1 MPDETMPGRRPSH
14 VVVIGAGWAGW
25 GAAKALCEA
34 GIRVSLI
41 DGMPDPTGIQP
52 ITTKSGK
59 PFEAGTR
66 GFWKDYPNI
75 NALTVELG
83 AGDIFTDFTTSAF
96 WSPDGLEA
104 TAPVFGDAPQWPSPL
119 GQMVATITNFA
130 RLPIQDRLSIAGLL
144 YAVLDLYRSNKIFQ
158 QYDDLDAQSLFVK
171 LGISDRLINEFL
183 RPTLL
188 VGLFKPPEELSA
200 AVTME
205 LLYYYALAHQDSFDV
220 RWIKSKSIAEH
231 LFAPLSRRLVS
242 RHQLQVLGGTLVRR
256 VNLSP
261 DSQRVSS
268 VELMNVATKSVQ
280 VIDDVDA
287 VVLAVGAKGLKSLMA
302 QSPELSNAAPELV
315 SAASL
320 GSIDV
325 VSARLWLDRYVPIAY
340 PANVFSRFE
349 SLKGSGGT
357 FFMLD
362 QLHKDAQQALWG
374 DEQPQGSVVASD
386 FYNASAI
393 AAMSDQ
399 EIIDLLKR
407 ELLPI
412 AHPEFTNARVVDSEV
427 RRYPGSVSLFSPGS
441 FRKRPPL
448 ETSVE
453 SIVCAGDWV
462 RMGDKEHGAKGLC
475 QERAYVC
482 GLEAGNSLIR
492 RKIVNGA
499 DQSHPV
505 LPIRA
510 DEPQVILGRAL
521 NKLVMDPIE
530 ALGLK
535 LPWFNIAASARQF
548 SITSPHGD
556 PRRRNTAAPHG

>member
-1 MPDETMPGRRPSH
+1 MPDETMLGGRQSH
-14 VVVIGAGWAGW
+14 VVVIGGGWAGW

-34 GIRVSLI
+34 GVGVTLI
-41 DGMPDPTGIQP
+41 DGMVDPTGSQP

-75 NALTVELG
+75 NALTEEL
-83 AGDIFTDFTTSAF
+83 DIDPIFTDFTTSAF

-104 TAPVFGDAPQWPSPL
+104 SAPVFGELPHWPSPL
-119 GQMVATITNFA
+119 GQVIATVNNFK

-144 YAVLDLYRSNKIFQ
+144 YAMLDLSRSDKVYQ
-158 QYDDLDAQSLFVK
+158 KYDNLSAQSLFKK

-183 RPTLL
+183 RPILL

-220 RWIKSKSIAEH
+220 RWIHSKSIAEH
-231 LFAPLSRRLVS
+231 LFEPLSRRLMS
-242 RHQLQVLGGTLVRR
+242 RHDLRVIGGTLATRLTV
-256 VNLSP
+256 SP
-261 DSQRVSS
+261 GKQCIGS
-268 VELMNVATKSVQ
+268 VEIQSIKSKEIT

-287 VVLAVGAKGLKSLMA
+287 VVLAVGAKGLQALMS
-302 QSPELSNAAPELV
+302 QSPECSNAAPELV
-315 SAASL
+315 AAGSL

-325 VSARLWLDRYVPIAY
+325 VSTRLWLDRYVPIAY
-340 PANVFSRFE
+340 PANVFSRFK
-349 SLKGSGGT
+349 SLKGAGGT

-362 QLHKDAQQALWG
+362 QLQKDSEWALWG
-374 DEQPQGSVVASD
+374 DDQPQGSVIASD

-393 AAMSDQ
+393 AEMNDQ
-399 EIIDLLKR
+399 EIIDQLMHN
-407 ELLPI
+407 LLPI
-412 AHPEFTNARVVDSEV
+412 AHPEFKNAKVVDYEV

-448 ETSVE
+448 ETSAE
-453 SIVCAGDWV
+453 TIVCAGDWV

-482 GLEAGNSLIR
+482 GLEAGNSLLR
-492 RKIVNGA
+492 RNIVRGPNL
-499 DQSHPV
+499 SKSIEHCV
-505 LPIRA
+505 IPIRA
-510 DEPQVILGRAL
+510 DEPQVVLGRAL
-521 NKLVMDPIE
+521 NKIVMDQIE

-535 LPWFNIAASARQF
+535 LPWFDS
-548 SITSPHGD
+548 
-556 PRRRNTAAPHG
+556 

>member
-1 MPDETMPGRRPSH
+1 MPTVTTPTGRPSH

-34 GIRVSLI
+34 GVRVTLV
-41 DGMPDPTGIQP
+41 DGMPDPTGHTP
-52 ITTKSGK
+52 LTTKSGK

-75 NALTVELG
+75 NALTDELG
-83 AGDIFTDFTTSAF
+83 VGDIFTDFTTSAF
-96 WSPDGLEA
+96 WSPAGLEA
-104 TAPVFGDAPQWPSPL
+104 TAPVFANAPQWPSPL
-119 GQMVATITNFA
+119 GQMVATITNFT

-144 YAVLDLYRSNKIFQ
+144 YAMLDLYRSDKTFQ

-171 LGISDRLINEFL
+171 LGISERLINEFL

-220 RWIKSKSIAEH
+220 RWLKSKSIAEH
-231 LFAPLSRRLVS
+231 LFAPLSQKLIS
-242 RHQLQVLGGTLVRR
+242 RHHLQVLGGTLVTR
-256 VNLSP
+256 VTVSP
-261 DSQRVSS
+261 DRLRVSS
-268 VELMNVATKSVQ
+268 VELKTVATNAVER
-280 VIDDVDA
+280 IEEVDA
-287 VVLAVGAKGLKSLMA
+287 VVLAVGARGLKSLMA
-302 QSPELSNAAPELV
+302 QSPELCAAAPELV

-325 VSARLWLDRYVPIAY
+325 VSARVWLDRFIPIAY
-340 PANVFSRFE
+340 PANVFSRFDGLE
-349 SLKGSGGT
+349 GSGGT

-362 QLHKDAQQALWG
+362 QLHRDAQQALWAG
-374 DEQPQGSVVASD
+374 EQPQGSVIASD

-393 AAMSDQ
+393 AALSDQ
-399 EIIDLLKR
+399 EIINRLTKDLL
-407 ELLPI
+407 PVT
-412 AHPEFTNARVVDSEV
+412 HPAFTDARVVDSEV

-441 FRKRPPL
+441 FRTRPPL

-462 RMGDKEHGAKGLC
+462 RMGDREHGAKGLC

-492 RKIVNGA
+492 RRVVNGA
-499 DQSHPV
+499 HHAHPV

-510 DEPQVILGRAL
+510 DEPQVVLGRAL
-521 NKLVMDPIE
+521 NKLVMDPAE

-535 LPWFNIAASARQF
+535 LPWFNGCTDQGA
-548 SITSPHGD
+548 G
-556 PRRRNTAAPHG
+556 

>member
-1 MPDETMPGRRPSH
+1 MPDETMPGGRPSH
-14 VVVIGAGWAGW
+14 AVVIGAGWAGW

-34 GIRVSLI
+34 GIRVTLI
-41 DGMPDPTGIQP
+41 DGMPDPTGSQP
-52 ITTKSGK
+52 LTTKSGK

-75 NALTVELG
+75 NALTDELG
-83 AGDIFTDFTTSAF
+83 VGDIFTDFTTSAF

-104 TAPVFGDAPQWPSPL
+104 TAPVFGEAPQWPSPL
-119 GQMVATITNFA
+119 GQMVATITNFT
-130 RLPIQDRLSIAGLL
+130 RLPIQDRLSVAGLL
-144 YAVLDLYRSNKIFQ
+144 YAMLDLYRSDKIFQ

-171 LGISDRLINEFL
+171 LGISNRLINEFL

-231 LFAPLSRRLVS
+231 LFAPLSRRLIS
-242 RHQLQVLGGTLVRR
+242 QHQLQVLGGTLVRR
-256 VNLSP
+256 VNVSS
-261 DSQRVSS
+261 DARRVSS
-268 VELMNVATKSVQ
+268 VEVENVTTNTVE
-280 VIDDVDA
+280 VIHDVDA

-302 QSPELSNAAPELV
+302 QSPELSKAAPELV
-315 SAASL
+315 DAASL

-362 QLHKDAQQALWG
+362 QLHKDDLQALWG
-374 DEQPQGSVVASD
+374 DEQPRGSVVASD

-399 EIIDLLKR
+399 EIIDLLTR
-407 ELLPI
+407 DLLPI

-453 SIVCAGDWV
+453 WIVCAGDWV

-492 RKIVNGA
+492 RRIVNA
-499 DQSHPV
+499 ANHSHPV

-510 DEPQVILGRAL
+510 DEPQVVLGRAL
-521 NKLVMDPIE
+521 NKLVMEAIE
-530 ALGLK
+530 AIGLK
-535 LPWFNIAASARQF
+535 LPWFNS
-548 SITSPHGD
+548 
-556 PRRRNTAAPHG
+556 